1 MKSSLLGHLVLLA
14 LSSILVSG
22 SKYYIHIKW
31 GLTWEEA
38 LDFCKRHYTDLATIS
53 YESEANSMDLKQYQ
67 VWSGLKKDKEF
78 YNGWRWSDGKF
89 YAPDWATNEPNK
101 GSCATVNFKNKKLY
115 AKSCDTHRMFV
126 CWNVTGYTFVKEA
139 KTWNDASNY
148 CRNYHGN
155 LASFRSNDM
164 NKIFTQQD
172 FPLWVGMRR
181 EAGGS
186 FTWISGYSEYKNWK
200 TGEPSNMGNCTTIS
214 SVTKLM
220 ATEDCR
226 VRLPFVCTQEGNI
239 NVILVKESKSW
250 EEALEHC
257 RGLNSSDFGFDLI
270 SVQPGDEQ
278 ENIMNKVMEADTKEV
293 WTGQRFLGDDWLWV
307 DGENMLNTSLNQCPM
322 QEQHCGAL
330 PKNYTGSIEAKDCS
344 ERKNFLCYRFPL

>member
-1 MKSSLLGHLVLLA
+1 MKSSLLGPLVLLA

-22 SKYYIHIKW
+22 SKYYIPIKL

-38 LDFCKRHYTDLATIS
+38 QNFCKRHYTDLATIS
-53 YESEANSMDLKQYQ
+53 YESEANSMDLKQYL
-67 VWSGLKKDKEF
+67 VWSGLKRDKELH
-78 YNGWRWSDGKF
+78 NWWRWSDGKF
-89 YAPDWATNEPNK
+89 YPPDWATDEPNK
-101 GSCATVNFKNKKLY
+101 GSCAAVNFNNKKLY
-115 AKSCDTHRMFV
+115 ARSCDNHRMFV
-126 CWNVTGYTFVKEA
+126 CSNVTGYTFVKEA
-139 KTWNDASNY
+139 KTWNDALNY
-148 CRNYHGN
+148 CKYYHRN

-186 FTWISGYSEYKNWK
+186 FTWISGSSKYENWK

-214 SVTKLM
+214 SLTKLM
-220 ATEDCR
+220 ATEDYGLS
-226 VRLPFVCTQEGNI
+226 LPFVCIQEGNI

-257 RGLNSSDFGFDLI
+257 RGLNSSGFGFDLI

-293 WTGQRFLGDDWLWV
+293 GS
-307 DGENMLNTSLNQCPM
+307 GEEKLL
-322 QEQHCGAL
+322 
-330 PKNYTGSIEAKDCS
+330 I
-344 ERKNFLCYRFPL
+344 